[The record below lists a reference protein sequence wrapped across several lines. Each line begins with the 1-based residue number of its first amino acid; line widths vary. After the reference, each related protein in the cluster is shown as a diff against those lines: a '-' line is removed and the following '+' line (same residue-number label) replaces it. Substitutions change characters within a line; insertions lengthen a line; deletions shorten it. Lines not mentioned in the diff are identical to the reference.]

1 MIYKLYLTVSFVDVE
16 DITVIGVVVVE
27 IYGEV
32 VVTDISGVTYAF
44 CVTITAFL
52 GGISALSFS
61 KGWLF
66 FLLGNIVVRS
76 GKLGLYR
83 QTKTIGLEIRVQAYI
98 LRLIYCLPLFSRVI
112 YIYTTVN
119 TLCII
124 HIYIYIAIHLYNIMG
139 TPT

>member
-1 MIYKLYLTVSFVDVE
+1 M
-16 DITVIGVVVVE
+16 G
-27 IYGEV
+27 
-32 VVTDISGVTYAF
+32 GVTNAF
-44 CVTITAFL
+44 CVTITALL

-61 KGWLF
+61 KGLLF

-76 GKLGLYR
+76 GKLGLCM

-119 TLCII
+119 TVRII
-124 HIYIYIAIHLYNIMG
+124 HIYIFQYIY
-139 TPT
+139 TPLWVLQLK